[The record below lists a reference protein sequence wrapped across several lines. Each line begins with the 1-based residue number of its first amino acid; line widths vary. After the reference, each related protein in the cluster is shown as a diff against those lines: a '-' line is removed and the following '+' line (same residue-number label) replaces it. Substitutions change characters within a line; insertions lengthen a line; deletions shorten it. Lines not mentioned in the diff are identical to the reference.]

1 MKKTFDLEFKFEKK
15 VMVCFLNVYV
25 QNKMAINE
33 EDLSISVQKYT
44 VLFDKGHK
52 ELKLPEKFSSI
63 RHLKVE
69 TNAPE
74 ICLSKFVILIQAL
87 LFLFNNVTAAFL
99 RRRRRF
105 LKIISVAAKR

>member
-1 MKKTFDLEFKFEKK
+1 
-15 VMVCFLNVYV
+15 
-25 QNKMAINE
+25 MAISE
-33 EDLSISVQKYT
+33 EDFSISVQKYT

-87 LFLFNNVTAAFL
+87 LILFLFLCRCCIFTMATT
-99 RRRRRF
+99 
-105 LKIISVAAKR
+105 SS

>member
-1 MKKTFDLEFKFEKK
+1 
-15 VMVCFLNVYV
+15 MVCFLNVYV

-52 ELKLPEKFSSI
+52 ELKLPEKFSLI
-63 RHLKVE
+63 RHLGRMKVE

-87 LFLFNNVTAAFL
+87 LFLFNNVAAAFL
-99 RRRRRF
+99 RRRRRL